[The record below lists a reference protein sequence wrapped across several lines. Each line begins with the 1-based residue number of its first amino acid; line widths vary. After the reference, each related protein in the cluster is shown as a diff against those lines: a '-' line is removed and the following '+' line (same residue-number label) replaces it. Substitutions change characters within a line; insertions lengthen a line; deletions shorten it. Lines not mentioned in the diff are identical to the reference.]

1 MTHYR
6 LQSSPDK
13 ATLAQAAATAMAA
26 VIRATATRK
35 PRCVVALAGG
45 STPEAAYGHLGQEDL
60 PWERVELVLGDERW
74 VDAQDPAS
82 NAGMVRRCLLS
93 GSRAHRARLHPV
105 PTHMMPSPEAG
116 ARAYEDLLQTLCPGQ
131 PPQLDLALLG
141 LGNDGHTA
149 SLFPGTTAVEV
160 KDRWTTVGWGKG
172 LPRVSMTAPLL
183 SAAQQVIVLVAGAAK
198 RQALQRLLD
207 PQEDPART
215 PAKLVAPKGEVL
227 VLCDQAAFPPGD

>member
-1 MTHYR
+1 MTRYR

-13 ATLAQAAATAMAA
+13 AALAQAAAAAMTA
-26 VIRATATRK
+26 VIRAATTRQ

-60 PWERVELVLGDERW
+60 PWDRVNLVLGDERW

-82 NAGMVRRCLLS
+82 NVRMVRRCLLS

-105 PTHMMPSPEAG
+105 PTHLPSPEA
-116 ARAYEDLLQTLCPGQ
+116 AAQAYGDLLQTLCPGQ
-131 PPQLDLALLG
+131 PPQLDLVLLG
-141 LGNDGHTA
+141 LGEDGHTA
-149 SLFPGTTAVEV
+149 SLFPGTAAVDV
-160 KDRWTTVGWGKG
+160 KDRWVTVGWGKD

-183 SAAQQVIVLVAGAAK
+183 SAARQVIILVAGAAK

-207 PQEDPART
+207 PDENPART
-215 PAKLVAPKGEVL
+215 PTKLVAPKGEAL
-227 VLCDQAAFPPGD
+227 VLCDEAALPAN

>member
-1 MTHYR
+1 MTRYR

-13 ATLAQAAATAMAA
+13 AALAQAAAAAMTA
-26 VIRATATRK
+26 VIRAATTRQ
-35 PRCVVALAGG
+35 PRCCVVALAGG

-60 PWERVELVLGDERW
+60 PWERVNLVLGDERW

-82 NAGMVRRCLLS
+82 NARMVRRCLLS

-105 PTHMMPSPEAG
+105 PTHLPSPEA
-116 ARAYEDLLQTLCPGQ
+116 AAQAYGDLLRTLCPGQ
-131 PPQLDLALLG
+131 PPQLDLVLLG
-141 LGNDGHTA
+141 LGDDGHTA
-149 SLFPGTTAVEV
+149 SLFPGTAAVDV
-160 KDRWTTVGWGKG
+160 KDRWVTVGWGKD

-183 SAAQQVIVLVAGAAK
+183 SAAQQVIILVAGAAK

-207 PQEDPART
+207 PDENPART

-227 VLCDQAAFPPGD
+227 VLCDEAALPED

>member
-6 LQSSPDK
+6 LQRSPDK
-13 ATLAQAAATAMAA
+13 AALAQAAAAAMAA
-26 VIRATATRK
+26 VIRAVTTRK

-82 NAGMVRRCLLS
+82 NARMVRRCLLS

-105 PTHMMPSPEAG
+105 PTHLPNPEVA
-116 ARAYEDLLQTLCPGQ
+116 AQAYGDLLNTLCPGQ
-131 PPQLDLALLG
+131 PPQLDLVLLG
-141 LGNDGHTA
+141 LGDDGHTA
-149 SLFPGTTAVEV
+149 SLFPGTAAVDV
-160 KDRWTTVGWGKG
+160 KDRWVTVGLGKG

-183 SAAQQVIVLVAGAAK
+183 SAAQQVIILVAGAAK

-227 VLCDQAAFPPGD
+227 VLCDEAALAED

>member
-13 ATLAQAAATAMAA
+13 AALSQAAATAMAA
-26 VIRATATRK
+26 VIRSTTTRK

-74 VDAQDPAS
+74 VDAHDPAS
-82 NAGMVRRCLLS
+82 NARMVRRCLLS

-105 PTHMMPSPEAG
+105 PTHMPSPEAG
-116 ARAYEDLLQTLCPGQ
+116 AMAYGDLLQTICPGP
-131 PPQLDLALLG
+131 PPQLDLVLLG
-141 LGNDGHTA
+141 LGDDGHTA
-149 SLFPGTTAVEV
+149 SLFPGTAAVDVE
-160 KDRWTTVGWGKG
+160 DRWVTVGWGKG
-172 LPRVSMTAPLL
+172 LSRVSMTAPLL
-183 SAAQQVIVLVAGAAK
+183 SAAQQVIILVAGADK

-207 PQEDPART
+207 PDEDPART
-215 PAKLVAPKGEVL
+215 PAKLVAPKRGVL
-227 VLCDQAAFPPGD
+227 ILCDQAALPTS

>member
-1 MTHYR
+1 MTRYR
-6 LQSSPDK
+6 LQTSPDK
-13 ATLAQAAATAMAA
+13 AALAQAAAAAMAA
-26 VIRATATRK
+26 MIRATATRQ

-82 NAGMVRRCLLS
+82 NTRMVRRCLLS

-105 PTHMMPSPEAG
+105 PTHVPSPEAG
-116 ARAYEDLLQTLCPGQ
+116 AMAYGDLLQALCPGQ
-131 PPQLDLALLG
+131 PPRLDLVLLG
-141 LGNDGHTA
+141 LGDDGHTA
-149 SLFPGTTAVEV
+149 SLFPGTDAVDV
-160 KDRWTTVGWGKG
+160 KDRWVTVGWGKG

-183 SAAQQVIVLVAGAAK
+183 SAAQHVIMLVAGEGK

-207 PQEDPART
+207 PDEDPART

-227 VLCDQAAFPPGD
+227 VFCDQAAFPAA

>member
-1 MTHYR
+1 MTHYH

-13 ATLAQAAATAMAA
+13 AALAQAAAMAMAA
-26 VIRATATRK
+26 AIRIITTQK
-35 PRCVVALAGG
+35 PRCVMALAGG

-82 NAGMVRRCLLS
+82 NARMVRRCLLS
-93 GSRAHRARLHPV
+93 GSRAHRARLHSV
-105 PTHMMPSPEAG
+105 PTQMPSPEAG
-116 ARAYEDLLQTLCPGQ
+116 AMAYGDLLQTLCPGQ
-131 PPQLDLALLG
+131 PPQLDLVLLG
-141 LGNDGHTA
+141 LGDDGHTA
-149 SLFPGTTAVEV
+149 SLFPGTAAVAV

-172 LPRVSMTAPLL
+172 VPRVSMTAPLL
-183 SAAQQVIVLVAGAAK
+183 SAAQQVIILVAGAAK
-198 RQALQRLLD
+198 QQALQRLLD

-227 VLCDQAAFPPGD
+227 VLCDQAAFPGG

>member
-6 LQSSPDK
+6 LQRSPDK
-13 ATLAQAAATAMAA
+13 AALAQAAAAAMAA
-26 VIRATATRK
+26 VIRAVTTRK

-82 NAGMVRRCLLS
+82 NARMVRRCLLS
-93 GSRAHRARLHPV
+93 GSRAHRARLPPV
-105 PTHMMPSPEAG
+105 PTHLPNPEA
-116 ARAYEDLLQTLCPGQ
+116 AAQAYGDLLNTLCPGQ
-131 PPQLDLALLG
+131 PPQLDLVLLG
-141 LGNDGHTA
+141 LGDDGHTA
-149 SLFPGTTAVEV
+149 SLFPGTAAVDV
-160 KDRWTTVGWGKG
+160 KDRWVTVGLGKG

-183 SAAQQVIVLVAGAAK
+183 SAAQQVIILVAGAAK

-227 VLCDQAAFPPGD
+227 VLCDEAAMPER

>member
-116 ARAYEDLLQTLCPGQ
+116 AMAYGDLLQTLCPGQ

-141 LGNDGHTA
+141 LGDDGHTA

-227 VLCDQAAFPPGD
+227 VLCDQAAFPTGD

>member
-6 LQSSPDK
+6 LQRSPDK
-13 ATLAQAAATAMAA
+13 AALAQAAAAAMAA
-26 VIRATATRK
+26 VIRSTTTRK

-60 PWERVELVLGDERW
+60 LWERVELVLGDERW

-82 NAGMVRRCLLS
+82 NARMVRRCLLS
-93 GSRAHRARLHPV
+93 GSRAHRARFHPV
-105 PTHMMPSPEAG
+105 ATQLPNPEA
-116 ARAYEDLLQTLCPGQ
+116 AAQAYGDLLNTLCPGQ

-141 LGNDGHTA
+141 LGDDGHTA
-149 SLFPGTTAVEV
+149 SLFPGTAAVDV
-160 KDRWTTVGWGKG
+160 KDRWVTVGLGKG

-183 SAAQQVIVLVAGAAK
+183 SAAQQVIILVAGAAK

-207 PQEDPART
+207 PGEDPART
-215 PAKLVAPKGEVL
+215 PAKLVAPKREIL
-227 VLCDQAAFPPGD
+227 VLCDEAALPTS